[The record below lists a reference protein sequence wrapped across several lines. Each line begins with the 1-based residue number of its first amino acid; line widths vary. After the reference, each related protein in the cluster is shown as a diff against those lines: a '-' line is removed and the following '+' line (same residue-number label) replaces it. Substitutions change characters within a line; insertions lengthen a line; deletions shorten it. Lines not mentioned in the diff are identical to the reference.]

1 MIQLIGTLTTPMGIF
16 MADTEI
22 RVTSLSNDLSHLG
35 ISGSTSTDGN
45 GSYDFNL
52 LEGTHRIEV
61 LQDNEFY
68 TLGDVLIDSNTTSAI
83 SLTTLLIEY
92 TAL

>member
-1 MIQLIGTLTTPMGIF
+1 MIQLIGTLATPMGMPMIH
-16 MADTEI
+16 TEI
-22 RVTSLSNDLSHLG
+22 RVTSLTNGLSQLG
-35 ISGSTSTDGN
+35 ISGSTNTDSAGN
-45 GSYDFNL
+45 YNFNL
-52 LEGTHRIEV
+52 VNGKHRIEV

-68 TLGDVLIDSNTTSAI
+68 TLGDALVDDNTNAAI